1 MTTFR
6 PVGGLPRCSYRRS
19 RQSSVI
25 SCAVLARRPR
35 WDGVDRRRRSD
46 ARARVVAL
54 LLVWTLVGCSG
65 TASTS
70 ESSGPTSTGTSVSPQ
85 DLALERSIDAYLDE
99 ADPPGLANV
108 RAVLVSVDGSTVAAR
123 YRRSGPDQTGH
134 VWSVTKSVLSMLV
147 GIAIHDGHLRGL
159 DQTLAELLPAYRA
172 HMTPDVASISLQQL
186 LSMTSGLADAPDARV
201 MFDPAD
207 PDIVR
212 TILDRPLVAAP
223 GTRWLY
229 SNASAHVVSAA
240 LRHATGRS
248 VLDYARTR
256 LFDPLGIRTR
266 PAYEGVEEFASVAVF
281 SDEFQRAGFAW
292 GTDRQGVH
300 IGGLMLKLKAADMV
314 KLGELYLAQGS
325 WHGRRIVPAEWVK
338 TSITPVELA
347 TQDGS
352 SYGLLWW
359 LFELDGHQAYAA
371 IGSSGQGVLVVPNLH
386 LVVAISSRDDGP
398 LPLELEMLTPLMT
411 DVIMPAVE

>member
-1 MTTFR
+1 VTNA
-6 PVGGLPRCSYRRS
+6 G
-19 RQSSVI
+19 
-25 SCAVLARRPR
+25 
-35 WDGVDRRRRSD
+35 
-46 ARARVVAL
+46 RVVAL
-54 LLVWTLVGCSG
+54 ALACAL
-65 TASTS
+65 TACYGASSTS
-70 ESSGPTSTGTSVSPQ
+70 QPSPATSTGTTLSPQ
-85 DLALERSIDAYLDE
+85 DSVALERSIDTYLDE

-123 YRRSGPDQTGH
+123 YRGSGPDQTGH
-134 VWSVTKSVLSMLV
+134 VWSVTKSVLSVLV

-159 DQTLAELLPAYRA
+159 DQTVAELLPAYRA
-172 HMTPDVASISLQQL
+172 HMTPDVASITLQQL

-201 MFDPAD
+201 TFDPGD

-212 TILDRPLVAAP
+212 TILERPLVAAP

-229 SNASAHVVSAA
+229 SNASPHLVSAA

-266 PAYEGVEEFASVAVF
+266 PAYEGVEELASVAVF

-300 IGGLMLKLKAADMV
+300 VGGLMLKLTPADMV

-325 WHGRRIVPAEWVK
+325 WRGRRIVPAEWVK
-338 TSITPVELA
+338 TSITPVEP
-347 TQDGS
+347 TPPNGP

-359 LFELDGHQAYAA
+359 LFELNGRHAYAA
-371 IGSSGQGVLVVPNLH
+371 IGSSGQGVLVVPDLQ
-386 LVVAISSRDDGP
+386 LVVAILSRDDGP
-398 LPLELEMLTPLMT
+398 LPLELEMFFTPLLA
-411 DVIMPAVE
+411 DVILPELE